1 MSFICAISGEA
12 PATPV
17 ISAKTGRV
25 YEQRLLQKYLDE
37 EGREPGTEHSLSEDE
52 IISVHAD
59 PPAVKPRPPTLTS
72 IPALLSTFQNEW
84 DALVLETFTLK
95 QQYQQVRQELSQALY
110 QNDASCR
117 VIARLIKER
126 DEARQTLESLQAQVG
141 ELRTQQAVDADDA
154 AGASMEVDAGNPEEV
169 YYEKSA
175 EVATELR
182 KGRVKRK
189 LPADLTPADQWK
201 AAALA
206 STVES
211 LHSTTQP
218 GILALDVDTT
228 GELVLTAG
236 EDHHAEV
243 YARSKDQTLATL
255 KGHTKRVNAALWIN
269 GGGLGE
275 RIITASADKS
285 VRIWQPKANN
295 THENAKAIGW
305 TKKHVIKTH
314 AAEVTSLSIHPGG
327 EYFASASI
335 DGTWAIHT
343 IDGDT
348 VITEQL
354 DSQITQ
360 IEFHPDGQFI
370 GIGTADGLVKIV
382 DVKQKQTLA
391 TLDVATEAEA
401 KQVVGLHFSEN
412 GYYFATTSAMS
423 AAVWDLRKQR
433 KVREW
438 SSSDLE
444 SDDAAAF
451 TAIRFD
457 KTGGYLAFANDKLH
471 IFQVKGWH
479 HLCALGDSSA
489 ITSVAWIGSLST
501 GIVAASSDN
510 SLRVFEPKLLE

>member
-1 MSFICAISGEA
+1 
-12 PATPV
+12 
-17 ISAKTGRV
+17 
-25 YEQRLLQKYLDE
+25 
-37 EGREPGTEHSLSEDE
+37 
-52 IISVHAD
+52 
-59 PPAVKPRPPTLTS
+59 
-72 IPALLSTFQNEW
+72 NEW

-154 AGASMEVDAGNPEEV
+154 AGASMEVDAGSPEEV

-175 EVATELR
+175 EVAAELR

-218 GILALDVDTT
+218 GILALDVDAT

-305 TKKHVIKTH
+305 TKKHVLKTH

-327 EYFASASI
+327 
-335 DGTWAIHT
+335 
-343 IDGDT
+343 
-348 VITEQL
+348 
-354 DSQITQ
+354 
-360 IEFHPDGQFI
+360 
-370 GIGTADGLVKIV
+370 
-382 DVKQKQTLA
+382 
-391 TLDVATEAEA
+391 
-401 KQVVGLHFSEN
+401 
-412 GYYFATTSAMS
+412 
-423 AAVWDLRKQR
+423 
-433 KVREW
+433 
-438 SSSDLE
+438 
-444 SDDAAAF
+444 
-451 TAIRFD
+451 
-457 KTGGYLAFANDKLH
+457 
-471 IFQVKGWH
+471 
-479 HLCALGDSSA
+479 
-489 ITSVAWIGSLST
+489 
-501 GIVAASSDN
+501 
-510 SLRVFEPKLLE
+510 